1 MKKLKE
7 VCIFINH
14 TANSGR
20 EIRLARK
27 PGICYNRDMEKRV
40 EYTVAVSDLPGRV
53 EDILRK
59 KIGLT
64 PHQIRSARYRQEGIC
79 LNGVRVRTAEKV
91 REGDR
96 LQVLL
101 EERETGSQDLETVCG
116 PLEILYEDEDLAAVN
131 KPAGTAVH
139 PAHGHWKDTLA
150 NYLRYYYESRQLQV
164 KIRAIGR
171 LDLETS
177 GIVVFAKNQAA
188 AARLWQPGRVEK
200 EYWALAEGHLEKE
213 RGRIELPLGKK
224 EGALNQM
231 EARADGLPA
240 VTDYQV
246 LERRDGADLVSLRL
260 KTGRTHQIRVHM
272 AALGH
277 PLLGDGIYGGDT
289 GKIGRAAL
297 HCRRAR
303 VIQPF
308 TGRSLEIEAPLPEDM
323 KKLLEKE
330 GA

>member
-1 MKKLKE
+1 MS
-7 VCIFINH
+7 CPW
-14 TANSGR
+14 G
-20 EIRLARK
+20 
-27 PGICYNRDMEKRV
+27 
-40 EYTVAVSDLPGRV
+40 
-53 EDILRK
+53 
-59 KIGLT
+59 
-64 PHQIRSARYRQEGIC
+64 
-79 LNGVRVRTAEKV
+79 
-91 REGDR
+91 
-96 LQVLL
+96 
-101 EERETGSQDLETVCG
+101 
-116 PLEILYEDEDLAAVN
+116 
-131 KPAGTAVH
+131 
-139 PAHGHWKDTLA
+139 
-150 NYLRYYYESRQLQV
+150 
-164 KIRAIGR
+164 
-171 LDLETS
+171 
-177 GIVVFAKNQAA
+177 
-188 AARLWQPGRVEK
+188 
-200 EYWALAEGHLEKE
+200 
-213 RGRIELPLGKK
+213 K